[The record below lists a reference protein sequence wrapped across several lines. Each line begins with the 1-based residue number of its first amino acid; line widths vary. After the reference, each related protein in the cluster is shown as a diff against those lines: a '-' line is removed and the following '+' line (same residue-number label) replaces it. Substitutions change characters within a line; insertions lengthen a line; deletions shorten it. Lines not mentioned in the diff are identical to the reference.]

1 MKKIM
6 FGLLA
11 LLSGCTTESVSY
23 EYKDEANSVVSS
35 SAVRAVTSTPAAKA
49 KKTDIGGNIDYLELI
64 EYKDHEYLV
73 YNNGRGVAML
83 HLESCKCKSVNK

>member
-11 LLSGCTTESVSY
+11 LLSGCTTET
-23 EYKDEANSVVSS
+23 VSS
-35 SAVRAVTSTPAAKA
+35 EYGDESGNIIKKA
-49 KKTDIGGNIDYLELI
+49 YIGGNFNNLEMI

-73 YNNGRGVAML
+73 YHSGSGVAML

>member
-11 LLSGCTTESVSY
+11 LLSGCTLET
-23 EYKDEANSVVSS
+23 
-35 SAVRAVTSTPAAKA
+35 TSTEFRDGSGDVI
-49 KKTDIGGNIDYLELI
+49 KKTYIGGNVNNLELV
-64 EYKDHEYLV
+64 EYKGHEYLV
-73 YNNGRGVAML
+73 YHTGRGVAML

>member
-11 LLSGCTTESVSY
+11 LLTGCTLETASY
-23 EYKDEANSVVSS
+23 ELRDGSGNVI
-35 SAVRAVTSTPAAKA
+35 
-49 KKTDIGGNIDYLELI
+49 KKTYIGGNLNNLELI

-73 YNNGRGVAML
+73 YHSGAGVAML